1 MEYINTGND
10 KLDELKK
17 MMRLYEVVKLKEPIE
32 IKVRQFN
39 IRTGCA
45 DTLLDMTVDFVGKV
59 PYGSGRPEEFLDHQ
73 IMVVY
78 GTKRYSSGHQYTGSA
93 KLTYTDDEEL
103 QKVIDMVKES
113 GSPRPN
119 NEYFDALRGYVN

>member
-1 MEYINTGND
+1 MEYINTGKD

-17 MMRLYEVVKLKEPIE
+17 MMRLYEVVKLKEPID

-39 IRTGCA
+39 FRTGCA
-45 DTLLDMTVDFVGKV
+45 DTLLDMTVKFVGKV

-78 GTKRYSSGHQYTGSA
+78 GIKRYSSGNEYTGST

-113 GSPRPN
+113 DSPRPN

>member
-1 MEYINTGND
+1 MEYINTGKD

-17 MMRLYEVVKLKEPIE
+17 MMRLYEVVKLKEPID

-39 IRTGCA
+39 FRTGCA
-45 DTLLDMTVDFVGKV
+45 DTLLDMTVKFVGKV

-78 GTKRYSSGHQYTGSA
+78 GIKRYSSGNEYTGST
-93 KLTYTDDEEL
+93 KLTYTDDE
-103 QKVIDMVKES
+103 
-113 GSPRPN
+113 
-119 NEYFDALRGYVN
+119 